1 MMGDDLKPMADA
13 IGLSQKANVQ
23 GNTYDINQGPVVQ

>member
-1 MMGDDLKPMADA
+1 MMMGDDLKPMADA

-23 GNTYDINQGPVVQ
+23 GNTYDINP